1 MYLIFN
7 DINESVSLRQRINN
21 KDDTLEIALVEC
33 IIVYSFYNVVNEEK
47 ITLPDKKEIKVLP
60 GFYSLKDILDLI
72 PIDIEVNKN
81 TGNLTNSQVIFSDGL
96 EKLINSKSDKPL
108 DMLYEKRQLSLYL
121 DQLNTY
127 ENLVDGVP
135 SDHLHTLN
143 MIGDIEYGKGM
154 KFSPNHLM
162 YKRLKPEI
170 INELNI
176 KLRDKNNNELKSP
189 YPIHVTLHVRE
200 RQKK

>member
-1 MYLIFN
+1 MYLIIN
-7 DINESVSLRQRINN
+7 DINESVSFRQPINN
-21 KDDTLEIALVEC
+21 KDNTLEIVLVEC

-60 GFYSLKDILDLI
+60 GFYSLKDILNLI

-81 TGNLTNSQVIFSDGL
+81 TGNLSNSQVIFSDGL

-108 DMLYEKRQLSLYL
+108 DMLGKKRLLNLYL
-121 DQLNTY
+121 DKLNTY

-135 SDHLHTLN
+135 SDHLRTLH
-143 MIGDIEYGKGM
+143 MVGDIEYGKGM
-154 KFSPNHLM
+154 TFTPKHLM

-170 INELNI
+170 INEIDI

-189 YPIHVTLHVRE
+189 YPIHVTLDVRE
-200 RQKK
+200 KK